1 MKREK
6 KRGRWRDR
14 QSQEGE
20 KREINFLR
28 LLGMHPNS
36 FISTNMYLQLQ
47 IPTYIVTIVSL
58 VP

>member
-14 QSQEGE
+14 ESQEGE
-20 KREINFLR
+20 KREIHFLR

-36 FISTNMYLQLQ
+36 FISTNMYLLLQ
-47 IPTYIVTIVSL
+47 IPTYIVTTVSL
-58 VP
+58 VS